1 MKPDIISY
9 EQIDPKQ
16 LSEAN
21 KSYAALETITNY
33 IRHIMMIPYKI
44 NDTIYIN
51 KNNEKNFEYVMELKD
66 KMENLESLISLHFMQ
81 YFDNFALGIGL
92 QLLLLELFNSKTP
105 FPEQIGKSVRDKITA
120 TLELLKRMSS
130 FTIKE
135 RPTPKE
141 AYDIMTEI
149 ISQRGG
155 RRKTV
160 RRNRRRKTQQKR
172 R

>member
-1 MKPDIISY
+1 
-9 EQIDPKQ
+9 
-16 LSEAN
+16 
-21 KSYAALETITNY
+21 
-33 IRHIMMIPYKI
+33 
-44 NDTIYIN
+44 
-51 KNNEKNFEYVMELKD
+51 
-66 KMENLESLISLHFMQ
+66 
-81 YFDNFALGIGL
+81 
-92 QLLLLELFNSKTP
+92 
-105 FPEQIGKSVRDKITA
+105 
-120 TLELLKRMSS
+120 LKRMSS